1 MGPKDMKC
9 DDLVIVEF
17 LKEARILKRQL
28 GLMKHNIDQVK
39 SEDLSKVLVVLNVI
53 NKEIED
59 LRNISEVKF
68 AE

>member
-28 GLMKHNIDQVK
+28 GLMKRNIDQVK

>member
-1 MGPKDMKC
+1 MGAKDIKY

-28 GLMKHNIDQVK
+28 GLMKSNIDQVK

-53 NKEIED
+53 NKDIEE